1 MYNDAAQFSMFAVT
15 RYSGTDS
22 ERVISSADN
31 WNWLFAGHGQYAN
44 RVAHLNGWIQP
55 IDNSYPQDNNDWHL
69 YQFTIDNQ
77 DRANAWFDAT
87 QISSQHRG
95 ANDSNY
101 RPKRMQ
107 FNGWDGKLA
116 NSNR

>member
-1 MYNDAAQFSMFAVT
+1 MVGS
-15 RYSGTDS
+15 
-22 ERVISSADN
+22 
-31 WNWLFAGHGQYAN
+31 
-44 RVAHLNGWIQP
+44 QP

-69 YQFTIDNQ
+69 YQITIDNQ

-95 ANDSNY
+95 AHDSNY

-107 FNGWDGKLA
+107 FNGWRKA
-116 NSNR
+116 A